1 MRYFVFGRE
10 VIPKWFAEAIN
21 KEEIVYEYKE
31 NKVVGF
37 KIIKTEEIGT
47 FGSIVC
53 KSLDDTISILRQ

>member
-1 MRYFVFGRE
+1 MRFFVFGRE

-37 KIIKTEEIGT
+37 KIIKSEEIGT

-53 KSLDDTISILRQ
+53 KSLDDTIRILRQ

>member
-1 MRYFVFGRE
+1 MRFFVFGRE

-53 KSLDDTISILRQ
+53 KSIDDTIRIL

>member
-1 MRYFVFGRE
+1 MRFFVFGRE

-53 KSLDDTISILRQ
+53 KSLDDTIRILRQ

>member
-1 MRYFVFGRE
+1 MRFFVFGRE

-31 NKVVGF
+31 NRVVGF
-37 KIIKTEEIGT
+37 RIIKTEEIGT

-53 KSLDDTISILRQ
+53 KSIDDTIRIL

>member
-1 MRYFVFGRE
+1 MRFFVFGRE

-31 NKVVGF
+31 NRVVGF
-37 KIIKTEEIGT
+37 RIIKTEEIGT

-53 KSLDDTISILRQ
+53 KSIDDTIRVLQQ